1 MACSKEGE
9 DGEPHGVIV
18 RDGVE
23 VSLFFDSEEGVVE
36 EIYLQ
41 SFAGC
46 WSSKFGAVK
55 VSGAIDD
62 LRPNRELR
70 KLFPLPFDVGRIVVD
85 PEEAALV
92 GVGGIS
98 SPLACTS
105 MWPRGDLVRS
115 SSAMLRKLL
124 RRFDLPEAQPTPKM
138 FTPFPNDSGD
148 A

>member
-1 MACSKEGE
+1 
-9 DGEPHGVIV
+9 VIV

-23 VSLFFDSEEGVVE
+23 VSGVFDSEEGVVE

-41 SFAGC
+41 SLAGC
-46 WSSKFGAVK
+46 CSSKFGGLK

-62 LRPNRELR
+62 LRPNKELR
-70 KLFPLPFDVGRIVVD
+70 RLFPLPLDVGRIVVE

-105 MWPRGDLVRS
+105 I
-115 SSAMLRKLL
+115 
-124 RRFDLPEAQPTPKM
+124 
-138 FTPFPNDSGD
+138 
-148 A
+148 

>member
-18 RDGVE
+18 RDGAE
-23 VSLFFDSEEGVVE
+23 VSLFFDSEEGVV

-62 LRPNRELR
+62 LRPNKELL
-70 KLFPLPFDVGRIVVD
+70 KLFPLPFDVGRIVVE
-85 PEEAALV
+85 PEEAAFV

-105 MWPRGDLVRS
+105 MWPRGDLVMS
-115 SSAMLRKLL
+115 SSAILRKLV
-124 RRFDLPEAQPTPKM
+124 RRFDLPEEQPRPKM

>member
-18 RDGVE
+18 RDGVGVE
-23 VSLFFDSEEGVVE
+23 VSIFIDSEGGVVE

-46 WSSKFGAVK
+46 GSSKFGCVK

-70 KLFPLPFDVGRIVVD
+70 RLFPLPFDVGRMVVD
-85 PEEAALV
+85 PEDAAFV
-92 GVGGIS
+92 GVGGMS

-105 MWPRGDLVRS
+105 M
-115 SSAMLRKLL
+115 
-124 RRFDLPEAQPTPKM
+124 
-138 FTPFPNDSGD
+138 
-148 A
+148 